1 MQTLGK
7 FLAFLITLFIS
18 VLLSFLQTYIIISIA
33 GMYDVDFI
41 TNLSFMQVF
50 GAIFIFS
57 LVAYNGTN
65 NKKEEKFDE
74 MIKRILTN
82 ILTSLNVWAKAS
94 SISDCFLVEYITANA
109 EPKFATTAANKQ
121 LACSWSRI
129 PSICPATML
138 LLTPT

>member
-33 GMYDVDFI
+33 GMYDVQFI

-82 ILTSLNVWAKAS
+82 ILTRLFMYLALW
-94 SISDCFLVEYITANA
+94 SIAYLILKVAF
-109 EPKFATTAANKQ
+109 
-121 LACSWSRI
+121 
-129 PSICPATML
+129 
-138 LLTPT
+138 

>member
-7 FLAFLITLFIS
+7 FFAFLITLFIS

-41 TNLSFMQVF
+41 TNLSFMQVL
-50 GAIFIFS
+50 GVIFIFS

-82 ILTSLNVWAKAS
+82 ILTRL
-94 SISDCFLVEYITANA
+94 FTY
-109 EPKFATTAANKQ
+109 
-121 LACSWSRI
+121 LALWGI
-129 PSICPATML
+129 AYLILKVAF
-138 LLTPT
+138 

>member
-7 FLAFLITLFIS
+7 FFAFLIAFFIS
-18 VLLSFLQTYIIISIA
+18 VLFSFLETYIIISIA

-50 GAIFIFS
+50 GTIFIFS
-57 LVAYNGTN
+57 LVVYNGTN

-82 ILTSLNVWAKAS
+82 ILTRL
-94 SISDCFLVEYITANA
+94 FTY
-109 EPKFATTAANKQ
+109 
-121 LACSWSRI
+121 LALWGI
-129 PSICPATML
+129 AYLILKVAF
-138 LLTPT
+138 

>member
-7 FLAFLITLFIS
+7 FFAFLITLFIS

-50 GAIFIFS
+50 GVIFIFS

-82 ILTSLNVWAKAS
+82 ILTRL
-94 SISDCFLVEYITANA
+94 FTY
-109 EPKFATTAANKQ
+109 
-121 LACSWSRI
+121 LALWGI
-129 PSICPATML
+129 AYLILKVAF
-138 LLTPT
+138 

>member
-7 FLAFLITLFIS
+7 LFAFLITLFIS

-33 GMYDVDFI
+33 GMYDVQFV

-57 LVAYNGTN
+57 LVAYNVTN

-82 ILTSLNVWAKAS
+82 ILTRL
-94 SISDCFLVEYITANA
+94 FTY
-109 EPKFATTAANKQ
+109 
-121 LACSWSRI
+121 LALWGI
-129 PSICPATML
+129 AYLILKVAF
-138 LLTPT
+138 

>member
-7 FLAFLITLFIS
+7 FFAFLIAFFIS
-18 VLLSFLQTYIIISIA
+18 VLFSFLETYIIISIA
-33 GMYDVDFI
+33 GMYGVDFI

-82 ILTSLNVWAKAS
+82 ILTRL
-94 SISDCFLVEYITANA
+94 FTY
-109 EPKFATTAANKQ
+109 
-121 LACSWSRI
+121 LALWGI
-129 PSICPATML
+129 AYLILKVAF
-138 LLTPT
+138 